1 MITRFAYFFKRQIR
15 LGPLISFRLEIA
27 MKAIFFFFLLLTLI
41 PVTAA
46 TLTTNEIFVR
56 LQAVIENNEGLEN
69 LISDLE
75 NLENKELVP
84 LLKEFDQTWPPLR
97 DRYLRDHNDF
107 VQTQFSGEAKAEA
120 ARQIRQFRDDFMMVY
135 QLNDAAMKP
144 LLKTKSM
151 PAIQGLKK
159 LIMPD
164 AKQILA
170 TAPVALDQQRK
181 IILILATFRDAIVD
195 TAVLHDEEKAK
206 ENIISKENKAISS
219 VAGLPR
225 AGLRIMEE
233 NDKIAAKQKVPD
245 DERKGIR
252 EVNQW
257 RLLLGLNALLID
269 SKLCDASRGHSE
281 DMDKHKFFAHE
292 SPLAGKKTPWD
303 RATNE
308 GTKASGEN
316 IYMGST
322 APTAANKGWFYSPGH
337 HKNMFMRSHQQ
348 IGLGRFG
355 KHWTQMFG

>member
-1 MITRFAYFFKRQIR
+1 MGLLRVTFR
-15 LGPLISFRLEIA
+15 RLEIA
-27 MKAIFFFFLLLTLI
+27 MKAIFLLFLLLTLI
-41 PVTAA
+41 PFKAA

-56 LQAVIENNEGLEN
+56 LQVVIENNEGLED

-75 NLENKELVP
+75 NLENRELVP
-84 LLKEFDQTWPPLR
+84 LLKEFDQTWPQLR
-97 DRYLRDHNDF
+97 DRYLKDHNNF
-107 VQTQFSGEAKAEA
+107 VQAQYSGEAKVEA
-120 ARQIRQFRDDFMMVY
+120 NRQIRQFRKDFMMVY
-135 QLNDAAMKP
+135 QLNEAAMKP

-151 PAIQGLKK
+151 PAIKGLKK

-164 AKQILA
+164 AKQLFA

-181 IILILATFRDAIVD
+181 IVLILAKFRDAIVH
-195 TAVLHDEEKAK
+195 TAVLPDEEKAREK
-206 ENIISKENKAISS
+206 IISKEKEAISA

-225 AGLRIMEE
+225 DGLRIIEE
-233 NDKIAAKQKVPD
+233 NDKIAAKENVPD
-245 DERKGIR
+245 DEREGIR
-252 EVNQW
+252 EVNEW

-292 SPLAGKKTPWD
+292 SPLDGKKTPWD
-303 RATNE
+303 RAANE

-337 HKNMFMRSHQQ
+337 HKNMFRGSHKQ

-355 KHWTQMFG
+355 RHWTQMFG